1 MEDCQICFQQVS
13 SEKMKQLTC
22 SHALCYNCYLRLDK
36 QLCPFCRNPF
46 IYTQKDLLNRNKL
59 NIEYNWQP
67 PAELL
72 NYIPQELI
80 NSSNPS
86 TETNYTRQAYSFD
99 ETNNRTER
107 RRNQRSKRRRRKKLS
122 EKEINEKRRI
132 INKKKKMK
140 FLKINRRYLKTHGWW
155 ELPIN

>member
-72 NYIPQELI
+72 NYIPQELRN
-80 NSSNPS
+80 NSQTIIESNDTNIRNTN
-86 TETNYTRQAYSFD
+86 TEP
-99 ETNNRTER
+99 NNRIER
-107 RRNQRSKRRRRKKLS
+107 RRVQRSKRRRRKTLS

>member
-1 MEDCQICFQQVS
+1 MEDCQICFQKVS

-22 SHALCYNCYLRLDK
+22 SHALCYNCHLRLDK

-46 IYTQKDLLNRNKL
+46 IYTQKDILNRNKL
-59 NIEYNWQP
+59 NVEYNWQP

-72 NYIPQELI
+72 NYIPQELRN
-80 NSSNPS
+80 NSQTIIESNDTNIRNTN
-86 TETNYTRQAYSFD
+86 TEP
-99 ETNNRTER
+99 NNRIER
-107 RRNQRSKRRRRKKLS
+107 RRVQRSKRRRRKTLS

-132 INKKKKMK
+132 INKRKKMK

>member
-1 MEDCQICFQQVS
+1 MEDCQICFQKVS

-46 IYTQKDLLNRNKL
+46 IYTQKDILNRNKL
-59 NIEYNWQP
+59 NVEYNWQP

-72 NYIPQELI
+72 NYIPQELRN
-80 NSSNPS
+80 NSQTIIESNDTNIRNTN
-86 TETNYTRQAYSFD
+86 TEP
-99 ETNNRTER
+99 NNRIER
-107 RRNQRSKRRRRKKLS
+107 RRVQRSKRRRRKTLS

-132 INKKKKMK
+132 INKRKKMK

>member
-72 NYIPQELI
+72 NYIPQELRNDPQTI
-80 NSSNPS
+80 IESND
-86 TETNYTRQAYSFD
+86 TNIRNTNI
-99 ETNNRTER
+99 EPNNRIER
-107 RRNQRSKRRRRKKLS
+107 RRIQRSKRRRRKTLS

>member
-1 MEDCQICFQQVS
+1 MEDCQICFQKVS

-46 IYTQKDLLNRNKL
+46 IYTQKDILNRNKL
-59 NIEYNWQP
+59 NVEYNWQP

-80 NSSNPS
+80 NNSNTTTP
-86 TETNYTRQAYSFD
+86 NNNNTRQNFRFD
-99 ETNNRTER
+99 ETNNRIER
-107 RRNQRSKRRRRKKLS
+107 RRNQRSKRK
-122 EKEINEKRRI
+122 
-132 INKKKKMK
+132 
-140 FLKINRRYLKTHGWW
+140 
-155 ELPIN
+155 

>member
-1 MEDCQICFQQVS
+1 MEDCQICFQKVS

-46 IYTQKDLLNRNKL
+46 IYTQKDILNRNKL
-59 NIEYNWQP
+59 NVEYNWQP

-72 NYIPQELI
+72 NYIPQELRNDPQTI
-80 NSSNPS
+80 IESND
-86 TETNYTRQAYSFD
+86 TNIRNTNI
-99 ETNNRTER
+99 EPNNRIQR
-107 RRNQRSKRRRRKKLS
+107 RRIQRSKRRRRKTLS

>member
-1 MEDCQICFQQVS
+1 MEDCQICFQKVS

-46 IYTQKDLLNRNKL
+46 IYTQKDILNRNKL
-59 NIEYNWQP
+59 NVEYNWQP

-72 NYIPQELI
+72 NYIPQELRNDPQTI
-80 NSSNPS
+80 IESND
-86 TETNYTRQAYSFD
+86 TNIRNTNI
-99 ETNNRTER
+99 EPNNRIER
-107 RRNQRSKRRRRKKLS
+107 RRIQRSKRRRRKTLS